1 MFCWPQRAGWKPAL
15 PGVLGFRSPGFKN
28 SAVMRPIRMKP
39 PVSINITRL
48 QREIDALALISENPP
63 PVVTRVLFGEADLR
77 ARAFVKNLCVEA
89 GLKLREDAV
98 GNIFARWEGAD
109 KALPAVATGSHIDA
123 IPNAGKYD
131 GVVGVLGA
139 IEAIRALQQNGFQP
153 QRSIELIIFTS
164 EEPTRFGIGCLGSRL
179 LGGVLSLERA
189 AALRDKDGKDLTH
202 WREQGGCKG
211 ELSSV
216 RLPKDSYAAFVE
228 LHIEQGLLLEAE
240 NLDIGVVEKIAAPS
254 TLRIQLTGVGGHA
267 GATLMP
273 GRRDALL
280 AGAEI
285 ALAVERAATTSGSP
299 DTVGTTG
306 VFRIE
311 PGAVNSVPCRA
322 WLEIDL
328 RDTLVPTRD
337 AALQQI
343 ENAVRDICTRRQIEF
358 TMERLNVDPPA
369 ICDAKLV
376 TTVEQVAREQNFS
389 VRRMV
394 SRAYHDSLFMAQV
407 CPTTMIFI
415 PCFQGYSHRPDEY
428 SSPEQIERGVRVLAE
443 SLARLAAA

>member
-1 MFCWPQRAGWKPAL
+1 
-15 PGVLGFRSPGFKN
+15 
-28 SAVMRPIRMKP
+28 MK
-39 PVSINITRL
+39 IAIDKTRL
-48 QREIDALALISENPP
+48 QSEIDSLALITEAAP
-63 PVVTRVLFGEADLR
+63 PVVTRVLFSESDLR
-77 ARAFVKNLCVEA
+77 GRAFVKNLCREA
-89 GLKLREDAV
+89 GLILREDAV

-109 KALPAVATGSHIDA
+109 KNLPAVATGSHIDA

-139 IEAIRALQQNGFQP
+139 IEAVRALQAAGFQP
-153 QRSIELIIFTS
+153 KRSIELIVFTA

-189 AALRDKDGKDLTH
+189 AALRDRDGKDLEF
-202 WREQGGCKG
+202 WRKQAGLTGARLCEPQHLDNAEPLRVTDPRSG
-211 ELSSV
+211 LSSV
-216 RLPKDSYAAFVE
+216 KLPMDCYAAFVE
-228 LHIEQGLLLEAE
+228 LHIEQGPLLEAE
-240 NLDIGVVEKIAAPS
+240 NIDIGVVEKIAAPS
-254 TLRIQLTGVGGHA
+254 TLRLQLTGVGGHA

-285 ALAVERAATTSGSP
+285 ALAVEKAAMTSGSP

-328 RDTLVPTRD
+328 RDTLVQTRD
-337 AALQQI
+337 AALVQI
-343 ENAVRDICTRRQIEF
+343 ETAVKEICTRRKIEF
-358 TMERLNVDPPA
+358 TMERLNLDPPA

-376 TTVEQVAREQNFS
+376 ATAVSVAKKLNFS
-389 VRRMV
+389 VKRMI

-415 PCFQGYSHRPDEY
+415 PCRGGVSHRPDEY
-428 SSPEQIERGVRVLAE
+428 SSPEQIQNGVAVLAHT
-443 SLARLAAA
+443 LAKLAA